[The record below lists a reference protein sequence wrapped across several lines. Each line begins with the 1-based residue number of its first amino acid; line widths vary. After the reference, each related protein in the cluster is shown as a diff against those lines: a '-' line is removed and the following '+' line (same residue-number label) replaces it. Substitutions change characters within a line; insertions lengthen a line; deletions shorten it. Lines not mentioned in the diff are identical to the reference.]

1 MGPLFFTLALYLPLP
16 AVVAAVAYEREVG
29 VRAQMRAMGLGS
41 AVYWAVT
48 HAFWAAALAAYAA
61 LLIGAAAVARLP
73 SGYRVSIVAANDAG
87 PLAAAAAAWALN
99 TVGLG
104 LVAGT
109 IARTARAG
117 QARPLCSPPPHPPTR
132 PHAGAIISALRK
144 IAGAVMTGRVGRHD
158 GATSA
163 HPARSLPNLRER
175 HPSPR
180 TRARANIQAKPTSA
194 THHHGLRAPG
204 VSRGPEGRTG
214 PYPA

>member
-1 MGPLFFTLALYLPLP
+1 MHARTYTITHAHTHARTHAHTHARTHTHTHSSAMGPLFFTLALYLPLP

-117 QARPLCSPPPHPPTR
+117 QARPLCSPPPTHPPVHM
-132 PHAGAIISALRK
+132 PEPSYQ
-144 IAGAVMTGRVGRHD
+144 
-158 GATSA
+158 
-163 HPARSLPNLRER
+163 RSG
-175 HPSPR
+175 
-180 TRARANIQAKPTSA
+180 K
-194 THHHGLRAPG
+194 
-204 VSRGPEGRTG
+204 
-214 PYPA
+214 